1 MNLKKILF
9 WVFGISLILIIFYN
23 TKIEVPKGPKII
35 PYSDFLE
42 DCEKGKIPEVVII
55 DNQIKGK
62 MVGKAKVI
70 PFTTQIPYRDEN
82 LITFLKQNN
91 VKFKGEDVS
100 PLQSFLNFFWQTI
113 IPTIFFILIFW
124 FILFRGGRGPGGE
137 NPFSFVRSRA
147 KLFTKT
153 EESVTFKDVAGVD
166 EAKEELMEIIEFLKD
181 PKRFQKLGGRIP
193 KGILLV
199 GPPGTG
205 KTLLAKAVAGEA
217 GVKFFS
223 VSGSDFVEIFVGVGA
238 ARVRDLFEQ
247 GRKHAPCIIFIDEID
262 AVGRQRGAGFG
273 GGHDEREQT
282 LNQLLVG
289 MDGFHT
295 QEGLIVIAATNRP
308 DVLDPA
314 LLRPGRFDRHVVVD
328 APDCAAREGILKVHS
343 KGKQMAKGVD
353 LNVLARRTPGFV
365 GSDLANLLNEA
376 ALLAAR
382 RKKKKITLSELEEAT
397 DRVMAGPE
405 RRSRI
410 ISEKEKKIV
419 AYHESGHTLVA
430 HFIPGSDPIHKISIM
445 PRGVSALG
453 YTLQLP
459 IEDRYL
465 VTKTEILDKMAV
477 FLGGRCAEEII
488 FSEITTGA
496 QNDLEKVTGMAR
508 KMVCEYG
515 MSELG
520 PLTFGRKHEEVFLGR
535 DFMKEKNYSE
545 EIAGKI
551 DREIEQI
558 ISNSYKRASKIISE
572 NKALLEKLSA
582 ALIEKE
588 ILNADEIKEILVDG
602 NSIPKQN

>member
-1 MNLKKILF
+1 MKLKKVLF
-9 WVFGISLILIIFYN
+9 WLIGCIVILLIFYN
-23 TKIEVPKGPKII
+23 TKIETPERPKII

-42 DCEKGKIPEVVII
+42 FVERGVIPEVVII

-62 MVGKAKVI
+62 IVYKKKVI
-70 PFTTQIPYRDEN
+70 PFTSQIPYRDEN
-82 LITFLKQNN
+82 LIGFLKQNK

-100 PLQSFLNFFWQTI
+100 AFQSFISFFWSTV
-113 IPTIFFILIFW
+113 IPTIFFIFIFW
-124 FILFRGGRGPGGE
+124 FLLFRNVRGPGGE
-137 NPFSFVRSRA
+137 NPFSFTRSRA
-147 KLFTKT
+147 KLFAAKT
-153 EESVTFKDVAGVD
+153 EKVTTFKDVAGVE
-166 EAKEELMEIIEFLKD
+166 EAKQELVEIIEFLKD
-181 PKRFQKLGGRIP
+181 PKRFQRLGARIP
-193 KGILLV
+193 KGVLLV

-205 KTLLAKAVAGEA
+205 KTLLARAVAGEA

-282 LNQLLVG
+282 LNQLLVN
-289 MDGFHT
+289 MDGFNT

-314 LLRPGRFDRHVVVD
+314 LLRPGRFDRHIVVD
-328 APDCAAREGILKVHS
+328 TPDIIAREGILKVHS
-343 KGKQMAKGVD
+343 KGKPLAKGVD
-353 LNVLARRTPGFV
+353 LKVLARRTPGFV
-365 GSDLANLLNEA
+365 GSDLANLINEA

-382 RKKKKITLSELEEAT
+382 RKKRRITNQELEESI
-397 DRVMAGPE
+397 DRVIAGPE
-405 RRSRI
+405 RRSKL

-419 AYHESGHTLVA
+419 AYHESGHALIA

-459 IEDRYL
+459 TEDRYII
-465 VTKTEILDKMAV
+465 TKTELLDKMAV
-477 FLGGRCAEEII
+477 LLGGRCAEEVM
-488 FSEITTGA
+488 FSDITTGA
-496 QNDLEKVTGMAR
+496 QNDLEKATDLAR
-508 KMVCEYG
+508 KMTCEYG

-520 PLTFGRKHEEVFLGR
+520 PLTFGRRQEEVFLGR
-535 DFMKEKNYSE
+535 DFLKEKNYSE

-551 DREIEQI
+551 DREIEKIVTNTYQRALNI
-558 ISNSYKRASKIISE
+558 IKD
-572 NKALLEKLSA
+572 NKGKLERLA
-582 ALIEKE
+582 GALIEKE
-588 ILNADEIKEILVDG
+588 VLEADDIKEILG
-602 NSIPKQN
+602 S